1 MKATELEPQ
10 RAEGKIWVSLPLSPF
25 PLSPL
30 SHSPLALSPL
40 PILIFSLT
48 LPLTSKYPHLPCMQ
62 FSIHREGCTEEAK
75 NP

>member
-48 LPLTSKYPHLPCMQ
+48 LPHEVS
-62 FSIHREGCTEEAK
+62 FSGLSILNMAI
-75 NP
+75 